1 MIRID
6 TTKIEKW
13 DEIKEKHLKAVKLIV
28 KEKIEKFK
36 KEQDIYIL
44 EQEKTNKAGKKEIIT
59 VCKMKEKYK
68 AFLEKLLGLKIID
81 RDSYLKVEFKNDKE
95 IEIFAIGKI
104 DDSLEL
110 FEKIEKQSRINKS
123 ELNKILKIIFDYD
136 KFAYSKK
143 DWSRHRLISDLNIR
157 SCPYC
162 NRQYI
167 TNYEFD
173 KTTADLDH
181 FYPKADYPFL
191 ALSLYNFIPS
201 CQICN
206 SRFKLK
212 ENFKEKAHIYPYKE
226 AFDSNAVFRT
236 KPSVDFNIDYLQ
248 GLSLDFEIELKL
260 NEEMET
266 KLKNRIENSI
276 KTFKLNEVYQSHKDY
291 VSEMIRKSIVY
302 NESRINELL
311 DQYPGLFKDRDDV
324 LQMIVSNYICDDE
337 LDKRP
342 LAKLTKD
349 ICEEFGLF
357 N

>member
-1 MIRID
+1 MIKID
-6 TTKIEKW
+6 TKKIEKW
-13 DEIKEKHLKAVKLIV
+13 DEIKENHLKAVKNII
-28 KEKIEKFK
+28 KQKIEKLQ
-36 KEQDIYIL
+36 KEGQLGCENID
-44 EQEKTNKAGKKEIIT
+44 
-59 VCKMKEKYK
+59 
-68 AFLEKLLGLKIID
+68 FLKKLLGFKIIVE
-81 RDSYLKVEFKNDKE
+81 SNNLKVEFENDKD
-95 IEIFAIGKI
+95 IEIFAIGRI
-104 DDSLEL
+104 DDALKRFNEIREEYKVL
-110 FEKIEKQSRINKS
+110 GNKS
-123 ELNKILKIIFDYD
+123 DLNEILEIVFDY
-136 KFAYSKK
+136 KQFAYSKK
-143 DWSRHRLISDLNIR
+143 EWSRHILISALNIR

-173 KTTADLDH
+173 EDDKTTADLDH
-181 FYPKADYPFL
+181 FYLKADYPFL

-212 ENFKEKAHIYPYKE
+212 ENFKEKAHIYPYEE

-248 GLSLDFEIELKL
+248 GISLDFEIELKL
-260 NEEMET
+260 NEEMDIE
-266 KLKNRIENSI
+266 LKNKIENSI

-311 DQYPGLFKDRDDV
+311 DQYPELFENRDDV

-349 ICEEFGLF
+349 ICEEFGLLECK
-357 N
+357 